1 MSGLEL
7 TWSEANDWND
17 FWDKEMELGP
27 NKLNAFTQNYMVMR
41 EMLTEHFGGLVGKTS
56 MEVGCGRGVIS
67 KYLRLDGVDTSGMDM
82 FSRFRNF
89 NHNFIQGDILQMSP
103 GAVNAIIPRDIV
115 FTYGLLEH
123 YSPKAI
129 GRIQARCNIMCRPGG
144 MIIHYCVP
152 DKLTNRTANRDV
164 YRDDLKWMK
173 INHEQLWV
181 YPCFP
186 WMDWRTNKWFGR
198 GFFIWESK

>member
-103 GAVNAIIPRDIV
+103 GAVNA
-115 FTYGLLEH
+115 
-123 YSPKAI
+123 S
-129 GRIQARCNIMCRPGG
+129 RPGG